1 MIQQFTSELK
11 RLVGEIGKYRYLLAV
26 SGGADSS
33 VLAHLFHSAGLNFA
47 VAHCNF
53 HLRGEDSNR
62 DMRAVQSLAQSLN
75 VPFFLKE
82 FDTPTLQKNSGRSV
96 EMMARELRYDWFE
109 EIGRDYDFIVTA
121 HHANDA
127 AETMLLNLCRGTG
140 LKGVASIPEKN
151 GKIIRPLLSFSAS
164 EIRTFAQKQNIS
176 YVFDYTNDDE
186 TIKRN
191 RIRKSVIPILEELNP
206 NLICTLSHNRK
217 IFQKQLLFYQNC
229 LENIKKEAISKK
241 DDFYVINTAFLAENP
256 HKDVILYEILND
268 FGFNASVVEDLIDIG
283 QSGKQFFSEQYAL
296 LVDRDSYIIK
306 PLVKGENE
314 SHILENEEDLKR
326 FFQVE
331 KHTLPDSLTFPKNN
345 NVLFLPAEKLTFP
358 LTLRHWR
365 EGDFFHP
372 LGAKGK
378 QKVSDFFTDHKIDI
392 YTKQKIWFLCNE
404 KDIVWIVGYRSN
416 ELYKID
422 IHNTKLYYTITYDGF
437 FK

>member
-1 MIQQFTSELK
+1 MIQQFASELK
-11 RLVGEIGKYRYLLAV
+11 RLVGEIDQYRYLLAV

-62 DMRAVQSLAQSLN
+62 DMCEVQSLAQSLN

-82 FDTPTLQKNSGRSV
+82 FDTLALQKNSGRSV

-151 GKIIRPLLSFSAS
+151 GKIIRPLLNFSAS
-164 EIRTFAQKQNIS
+164 EIRTFAQKHNIS

-217 IFQKQLLFYQNC
+217 IFQKQPQ
-229 LENIKKEAISKK
+229 E
-241 DDFYVINTAFLAENP
+241 
-256 HKDVILYEILND
+256 
-268 FGFNASVVEDLIDIG
+268 
-283 QSGKQFFSEQYAL
+283 
-296 LVDRDSYIIK
+296 
-306 PLVKGENE
+306 
-314 SHILENEEDLKR
+314 
-326 FFQVE
+326 
-331 KHTLPDSLTFPKNN
+331 
-345 NVLFLPAEKLTFP
+345 
-358 LTLRHWR
+358 
-365 EGDFFHP
+365 
-372 LGAKGK
+372 
-378 QKVSDFFTDHKIDI
+378 
-392 YTKQKIWFLCNE
+392 
-404 KDIVWIVGYRSN
+404 
-416 ELYKID
+416 
-422 IHNTKLYYTITYDGF
+422 
-437 FK
+437 